1 MKKIDIFFAIGSNV
15 IAKLLLNFLSI
26 IPNKTGTVTIK
37 NIFIAMSDIDIEV
50 VKVVSIKIFRDNKTI
65 TGIVITHKR
74 LIIAVNEIE
83 SATSPLAKEVRI
95 FEVAPPGAAAISITP
110 TANSGDK
117 GHIKTK
123 IKAMRGRMII
133 CEKAPTKKSFGC
145 LTTRLKS
152 FDVKPKPKE
161 NIMKAKAKGNIT
173 SVIIPINYIYMRF
186 LLFIIKKMFI
196 INKYNNFLF

>member
-1 MKKIDIFFAIGSNV
+1 
-15 IAKLLLNFLSI
+15 
-26 IPNKTGTVTIK
+26 
-37 NIFIAMSDIDIEV
+37 MSDIDIEV
-50 VKVVSIKIFRDNKTI
+50 VKVVSIKTLRDNKTI
-65 TGIVITHKR
+65 IGIVITHKR

-123 IKAMRGRMII
+123 IKATRGRIII

-145 LTTRLKS
+145 LITRLKS
-152 FDVKPKPKE
+152 FEVRPKPRE
-161 NIMKAKAKGNIT
+161 NIMKANAKGNIT

-186 LLFIIKKMFI
+186 LLFIIKKMLI
-196 INKYNNFLF
+196 INKYINFLFKYEH

>member
-1 MKKIDIFFAIGSNV
+1 
-15 IAKLLLNFLSI
+15 
-26 IPNKTGTVTIK
+26 
-37 NIFIAMSDIDIEV
+37 MSDIDIEV
-50 VKVVSIKIFRDNKTI
+50 VKVVSIRILRDNKTI
-65 TGIVITHKR
+65 IGIVITHKR

-123 IKAMRGRMII
+123 IKATRGRRII
-133 CEKAPTKKSFGC
+133 CEKAPTKKSLGC
-145 LTTRLKS
+145 LITRLKS
-152 FDVKPKPKE
+152 LDVRPKPKE

-173 SVIIPINYIYMRF
+173 SVIIPINCIYMRF

-196 INKYNNFLF
+196 INKYNNFLV